1 MKNLAMILLAVLAIP
16 GVLVLSVLIVGLL
29 FGGAV
34 YILANLWQVIIIGL
48 LVGLIWLVA
57 TVVSN

>member
-16 GVLVLSVLIVGLL
+16 GILVLSVLIIGLL

-34 YILANLWQVIIIGL
+34 YVLANLWQVIIVGL
-48 LVGLIWLVA
+48 LIGLIWLVA
-57 TVVSN
+57 TFLT